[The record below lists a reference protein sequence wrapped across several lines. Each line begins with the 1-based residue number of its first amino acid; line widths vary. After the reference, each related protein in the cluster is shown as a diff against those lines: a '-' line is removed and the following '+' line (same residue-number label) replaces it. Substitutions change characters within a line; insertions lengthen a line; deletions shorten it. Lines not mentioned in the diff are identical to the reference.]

1 MTDRITG
8 SQQNK
13 TQKKGGFDSTDSPI
27 ELSSA
32 GTQEFEAVF
41 RQGTTLL
48 HQGLAKESV
57 SYLEKASAL
66 QPDDMDVAINLG
78 GAYIMTKK
86 FNKAVAI
93 LEPVSRQMPDHSKV
107 WINLG
112 AAYLGNPVLAR
123 DVEQGKAI
131 FAFERALEIDPVA
144 PSVAYNIGLIY
155 RDRRETDK
163 AIHWFHQAVRHD
175 PSDKDALS
183 ILRRLE
189 VE

>member
-1 MTDRITG
+1 MTDKITG

-13 TQKKGGFDSTDSPI
+13 IQKKGSFDPTDSPNA
-27 ELSSA
+27 LSVA

-41 RQGTTLL
+41 LQGTTLL
-48 HQGLAKESV
+48 HQGLAIESV
-57 SYLEKASAL
+57 PYLEQAFAL
-66 QPDDMDVAINLG
+66 QPDDMDVAINLS

-86 FNKAVAI
+86 FSKAAAI

-123 DVEQGKAI
+123 EVDQEKAI
-131 FAFERALEIDPVA
+131 FAFERALEIDPIA

-175 PSDKDALS
+175 PRDKDALS
-183 ILRRLE
+183 LLRRLE
-189 VE
+189 AE